1 MFYSFIFIL
10 YPIWILLQQKNTHNH
25 LKSIATDLESESES
39 KSLSESYS
47 DKLVFINNRTNNYA
61 GFDLHQNNSNLNL
74 TFNSNSQTFIWD
86 NNKELHKIATYFRK
100 LKQLQFLNSP
110 LISEECKIEC
120 AKEVLEEAKEKEKEH
135 KIKKND
141 FWETYDDMFF

>member
-10 YPIWILLQQKNTHNH
+10 YPIWILLQQKNHNH
-25 LKSIATDLESESES
+25 LKSIATDLESES
-39 KSLSESYS
+39 KSESESYS
-47 DKLVFINNRTNNYA
+47 DKLVFINNRKPNNYA

-120 AKEVLEEAKEKEKEH
+120 AKEVLEEAKEKEH